1 MSSRKSL
8 KQQRIERAHPV
19 ERVPLITFFVR
30 KILDWPRFIRIAII
44 SVFALAVT
52 ALVFPLVDFIYM
64 SNFFSEETR
73 ILPSFVSAAFAII
86 TYILGW
92 WLIVGMRGE
101 RRPERIAAIFIYI
114 IFGFLVMVFVLI
126 LMVNG
131 YSSANL
137 PV

>member
-8 KQQRIERAHPV
+8 KQQRIEQAHPV

-30 KILDWPRFIRIAII
+30 KILDWPRLIRIVII

-52 ALVFPLVDFIYM
+52 ALFFPLVDFIYL
-64 SNFFSEETR
+64 SNFFNEKTT
-73 ILPSFVSAAFAII
+73 ILPSFVSAGFGII
-86 TYILGW
+86 TYVLGW
-92 WLIVGMRGE
+92 WLIVGIRGE
-101 RRPERIAAIFIYI
+101 RRPERIVAIFIYTV
-114 IFGFLVMVFVLI
+114 FGFLVMVFVLI

-131 YSSANL
+131 YSTANL